1 MNLKKK
7 KKQLSFLGFSF
18 IIYPTLNNWY
28 PNKKTSN
35 SVENKN
41 NSFWFHIDFLL
52 KYKCMEEKD
61 KIIASLREQLR
72 KALQKNSAQEQEI
85 TLLNYELE
93 RAKMKPSKQRSL
105 NYL

>member
-1 MNLKKK
+1 
-7 KKQLSFLGFSF
+7 
-18 IIYPTLNNWY
+18 
-28 PNKKTSN
+28 
-35 SVENKN
+35 
-41 NSFWFHIDFLL
+41 
-52 KYKCMEEKD
+52 MEEKD